1 MYLTFG
7 ELQTLVIRHL
17 FWKVRVAESTP
28 GGDGGSVGADV
39 FELAW
44 GAYGCTFEDQPTD
57 SQLRS
62 VRRALLQL
70 RDEGHVSRQ
79 PHHRY
84 TLTSSAI
91 QTMTDAN
98 A

>member
-7 ELQTLVIRHL
+7 ELQRLVLRHL
-17 FWKVRVAESTP
+17 FWKMRVAESTRRDH
-28 GGDGGSVGADV
+28 DGTGGADV

-44 GAYGCTFEDQPTD
+44 GAYGCTFEEQPTAT
-57 SQLRS
+57 QLRS
-62 VRRALLQL
+62 VRRALLHL

-79 PHHRY
+79 PRHRY

-91 QTMTDAN
+91 QTMTETDA
-98 A
+98 

>member
-7 ELQTLVIRHL
+7 ELQRMVLRHL
-17 FWKVRVAESTP
+17 FWKMKVAEST
-28 GGDGGSVGADV
+28 GSGDDGTAGADV

-44 GAYGCTFEDQPTD
+44 GAYGCTFEDQPTE

-70 RDEGHVSRQ
+70 RDEGQVTRE
-79 PHHRY
+79 PRHRY

>member
-7 ELQTLVIRHL
+7 ELQRLVLRHL
-17 FWKVRVAESTP
+17 FWKMKVAESTRRE
-28 GGDGGSVGADV
+28 DDGSVGADV

-44 GAYGCTFEDQPTD
+44 GAYGCTFEEQPTE

-84 TLTSSAI
+84 TLTSGAM
-91 QTMTDAN
+91 QAMTEADA
-98 A
+98 